1 MSAVREVG
9 MFSPIKGF
17 ATATAGVLLGA
28 SLLVASCDRHANVVP
43 IFASPALTKSVLNLE
58 NPPSNRARVIIF
70 NGGNTAAADYKPRTW
85 AVSIFVNDTKIGGLD
100 PKQAMV
106 FDVTP
111 GQYTFHWTEIAGKA
125 LMHKIEPLTVTLQA
139 GAITPLQA
147 DSAGAMTL
155 TIKQGFGPS
164 QLTNQGG
171 RRQIQPNTEIVLPQ
185 FCPHTLCL
193 PVD

>member
-1 MSAVREVG
+1 
-9 MFSPIKGF
+9 MFSSIRLF

-28 SLLVASCDRHANVVP
+28 SLLVAACDQRPNVVP
-43 IFASPALTKSVLNLE
+43 ISASPTLRKSVLNLE
-58 NPPSNRARVIIF
+58 NPPSNRVRVIVF

-85 AVSIFVNDTKIGGLD
+85 AVTLFVNDTKIGTLD

-106 FDVTP
+106 FDVAP

-125 LMHKIEPLTVTLQA
+125 LMHKIEPLTVTLQG
-139 GAITPLQA
+139 GAVTPLQA

-155 TIKQGFGPS
+155 TIHQGFGPYL
-164 QLTNQGG
+164 LTSQGG
-171 RRQIQPNTEIVLPQ
+171 RRQIQPNTEIVVPQ

-193 PVD
+193 PLD

>member
-1 MSAVREVG
+1 
-9 MFSPIKGF
+9 MFSSIRWF
-17 ATATAGVLLGA
+17 LLGA
-28 SLLVASCDRHANVVP
+28 SLLVAACDQRPNVIP
-43 IFASPALTKSVLNLE
+43 ISASPGLTKSVLNLE
-58 NPPSNRARVIIF
+58 PPPSDRARVIIF
-70 NGGNTAAADYKPRTW
+70 NGGNTALADYKPRTW
-85 AVSIFVNDTKIGGLD
+85 AVVIFVNDTKIGSLD

-106 FDVTP
+106 FDVAP
-111 GQYTFHWTEIAGKA
+111 GQYSFHWTEVAGKA
-125 LMHKIEPLTVTLQA
+125 LMHKIEPLAVALQA

-155 TIKQGFGPS
+155 TVRQGFGPN

-193 PVD
+193 PLN

>member
-1 MSAVREVG
+1 
-9 MFSPIKGF
+9 MFSSVRWF

-28 SLLVASCDRHANVVP
+28 SLLVASCDQHANVVP
-43 IFASPALTKSVLNLE
+43 ISASPALTKSVLNLE
-58 NPPSNRARVIIF
+58 SPPSNRARVIIF

-106 FDVTP
+106 FDVAP
-111 GQYTFHWTEIAGKA
+111 GQYSFHWTEIAGKA
-125 LMHKIEPLTVTLQA
+125 LLHKIEPLTVTLPA
-139 GAITPLQA
+139 GAVTPLQA

-155 TIKQGFGPS
+155 TIKQGFGPY

-193 PVD
+193 PLD

>member
-1 MSAVREVG
+1 
-9 MFSPIKGF
+9 MFSPVRWF
-17 ATATAGVLLGA
+17 ATPAVGVLLGA
-28 SLLVASCDRHANVVP
+28 SLLVASCDQRANVIP

-58 NPPSNRARVIIF
+58 NPPSNRARVILF

-85 AVSIFVNDTKIGGLD
+85 AVSIFINDTKIGSLD

-106 FDVTP
+106 FDVAP
-111 GQYTFHWTEIAGKA
+111 GQYSFHWTEIAGKA
-125 LMHKIEPLTVTLQA
+125 LLHKIEPLTVTLQA
-139 GAITPLQA
+139 GAVTPLQA

-155 TIKQGFGPS
+155 TINQGFGPY

-171 RRQIQPNTEIVLPQ
+171 RQQIQPNIEIVRPQ

-193 PVD
+193 PLD